1 MASKMEIPLD
11 LTDRVANTPSRKLLE
26 RAKHRSSTDEL
37 FYSQNITMQKP
48 QLTVTRQMPSFQTAI
63 VQQPPL
69 AAANRFLN

>member
-37 FYSQNITMQKP
+37 FYSQNIAVQKP
-48 QLTVTRQMPSFQTAI
+48 QPTVTRQMRSFQTAT
-63 VQQPPL
+63 VHKPPL
-69 AAANRFLN
+69 DAANRFLS